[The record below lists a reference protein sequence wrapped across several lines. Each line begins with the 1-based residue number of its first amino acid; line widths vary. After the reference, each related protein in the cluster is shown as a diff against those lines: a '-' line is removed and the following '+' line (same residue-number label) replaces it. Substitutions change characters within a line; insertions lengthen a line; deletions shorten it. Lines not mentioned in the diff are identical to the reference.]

1 MLLIDQILQ
10 IREEYDLINDTIERD
25 RQKIWLLIPKNKKKK
40 KKKKS
45 QTLTAAHSREYFY

>member
-1 MLLIDQILQ
+1 MILIDQILQ